1 MDEPKVI
8 GIVKTWWPMV
18 TVVLTVAGILST
30 SLIYYAKAETRALI
44 QAELL
49 SPMDGVKKQI
59 IEQQD
64 KLEDLEKQNS
74 ASQAKID
81 LMIQMM
87 MKQNQV
93 LDAQTKSIEA
103 LPEKVK

>member
-1 MDEPKVI
+1 MPNKPIITTLKEWLPFYTVF
-8 GIVKTWWPMV
+8 V
-18 TVVLTVAGILST
+18 TTFTLIST
-30 SLIYYAKAETRALI
+30 GLIYYAKAETRDLI
-44 QAELL
+44 KIELA
-49 SPMDGVKKQI
+49 SPLDNVRKQI
-59 IEQQD
+59 DETQD
-64 KLEDLEKQNS
+64 KLHNLQQQNS

-93 LDAQTKSIEA
+93 LDAQTKSIQE